1 MRRFACP
8 ALAALLLLAA
18 PALAQSYAQVKGMDE
33 RFRLDVGG
41 FFQDFTTT
49 FRLDAASGAGTE
61 VNFEDDLGM
70 DASKTSLRV
79 DGYWRFGRR
88 GRLDFAWQTYRRA
101 NDHTL
106 TRQIVVG
113 DTTWNVGASVSTSS
127 RVDVAELYYSW
138 SMLNTGE
145 AEVSLMLGASTF
157 VNKWEFE
164 GSGAITGGGGTTGG
178 SFEREDTDL
187 VVPIPAIGASARY
200 TLLPGL
206 MAHGRVKW
214 MKATIDNYS
223 GSMLD
228 WRAGLDYYLTKN
240 FGVGAV
246 WASTDIDIE
255 KEQERG
261 NVAFNY
267 KYDGPLAYLSF
278 AF

>member
-33 RFRLDVGG
+33 RFRIDVGG

-49 FRLDAASGAGTE
+49 FRLDATSGAGTE

-164 GSGAITGGGGTTGG
+164 GSGAITGGGGTAGG
-178 SFEREDTDL
+178 SFEREETDL